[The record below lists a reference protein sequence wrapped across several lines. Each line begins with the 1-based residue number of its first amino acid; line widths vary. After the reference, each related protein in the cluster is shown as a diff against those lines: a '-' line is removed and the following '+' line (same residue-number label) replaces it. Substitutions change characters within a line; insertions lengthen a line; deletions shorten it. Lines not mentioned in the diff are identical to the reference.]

1 MKQSS
6 TLRMIALIGLMLT
19 VLLSMSFAQ
28 TSKGS
33 ITGIVTDATGAV
45 VTNATVTASATNGGE
60 TRSATTGPNGAY
72 VIPALNPGEYTVTV
86 TAQGFATIKTE
97 HVDVRPA
104 IAATVNAVAKIATA
118 GDSVT
123 VEATAAIELQ
133 TTSGEISHDI
143 PSEEIQGL
151 PLAGL
156 NPIALALTQPGVT
169 DPGGR
174 AMSNGV
180 NFSVNGTR
188 PRANNFLLDG
198 FDNNDSSIQGQAYQ
212 PNNLEAVG
220 EVVVLTNSYNAEYGR
235 GGGSVTN
242 VTYKGGNNGFHG
254 SVYELHQNSALD
266 STDAGDKIAGSPKSK
281 YHDNTFGFS
290 LGGPIKKDKIFYF
303 GTYQWDRYLSSAN
316 GATYRMPTQASYDF
330 LKNTYGSNT
339 QIQKLLT
346 AMGTF
351 RGDYALSGNTI
362 ALGVDPVTGLDRGTI
377 QTGLVARTGVPLK
390 SNDDN
395 AAVRVD
401 WLATQ
406 KDTFTFRYIFD
417 DGIYTPDFFTNSGA
431 LPGFD
436 TWQGGRTQNLGI
448 LNTHTFS
455 PNVVNEFR
463 FSYGRIKFDFAPT
476 SETLANTLYTV
487 PQAAIQGLFT
497 IGFNTSFP
505 QGRTHNTFQ
514 YQDAVN
520 WNKGTHTF
528 KMGVDYARIQE
539 FDDVPFNR
547 IGTVSYV
554 RGGGYTGL
562 GNYMDNYT
570 GQSGTA
576 TIQFGD
582 ARIRPFVFNQ
592 AYYFQDTWRVKS
604 NLTLNYG
611 VRYEYGGTPD
621 NVLKYPA
628 VNFATAATDPFPLR
642 VEHQAD
648 KKDFGPRFGISYT
661 PKFANWLFGND
672 KTVLRAGYGWYY
684 DSFFNNIMS
693 NTAATSPNVV
703 GGTITAGSGRG
714 LANASSLIP
723 SITPKLSGTNGM
735 NSIASNLHAPRTDQW
750 NVNVERELPG
760 NFLLTTAYVG
770 TRGLYLFVNDQAN
783 PGEDFVRINP
793 LRGSMGIRTNHGDSI
808 YHGLSLKMDRR
819 FQKGLLLRGAY
830 TWSKMIDTGSEVFSV
845 DGATASSYPQV
856 LVNGRAGERGLS
868 SYDHR
873 QRFVFA
879 YVYDIPMFKTSN
891 PFAKAALFAFRN
903 WSTSGTLALQSG
915 EPQTVFAGF
924 DSNGDLQASDRPDI
938 GNASA
943 DIKSYAY
950 EGSTTGVV
958 GAVDGVYYDGNWWD
972 HKDSTQCPVAL
983 TSKNCLVPV
992 SPDSV
997 HWLIVP
1003 HAGNVGRNTQ
1013 TGPGSISTTFSLNR
1027 AFPIPGHEKQ
1037 SFNFKVEMFN
1047 PFNHANLNT
1056 PTFNLQS
1063 ADFADAAVTATGHRN
1078 IRFWLKYAF

>member
-1 MKQSS
+1 MKFS
-6 TLRMIALIGLMLT
+6 TFRSIALVALMLT

-33 ITGIVTDATGAV
+33 ITGIVTDSTGAV
-45 VTNATVTASATNGGE
+45 VTNATVTATATLGGE
-60 TRSATTGPNGAY
+60 TRSVATGSNGAY
-72 VIPALNPGEYTVTV
+72 VIPALNPGEYSVTV
-86 TAQGFATIKTE
+86 TASGFATVKTE
-97 HVDVRPA
+97 HVDIRPA
-104 IAATVNAVAKIATA
+104 TAATVNAVAKVASA

-143 PSEEIQGL
+143 PTEEIQSL
-151 PLAGL
+151 PIAGL

-174 AMSNGV
+174 GFSNGV

-198 FDNNDSSIQGQAYQ
+198 FDNNDTSIQGQAYQ
-212 PNNLEAVG
+212 PSNLEAVG

-266 STDAGDKIAGSPKSK
+266 SADAADKFNQSPKAK

-290 LGGPIKKDKIFYF
+290 LGGPIKKDKLFYF

-316 GATYRMPTQASYDF
+316 GGVAFRMPTQAGYDYLASNF
-330 LKNTYGSNT
+330 GSNP
-339 QIQKLLT
+339 QVQKLMT
-346 AMGTF
+346 AVGDL
-351 RGDYALSGNTI
+351 RGLASVSNI
-362 ALGVDPVTGLDRGTI
+362 ALGPDPVTGVDRGVV
-377 QTGLVARTGVPLK
+377 QTGLVSRSNVPVK

-395 AAVRVD
+395 AAIRVD
-401 WLATQ
+401 WIASL
-406 KDTFTFRYIFD
+406 KDTVTFRYIFD
-417 DGIYTPDFFTNSGA
+417 DGIYTPDFYANSGA

-448 LNTHTFS
+448 VETHAFT

-463 FSYGRIKFDFAPT
+463 MSYGRIRFGFNQTADTLKNPLVNAPQ
-476 SETLANTLYTV
+476 S
-487 PQAAIQGLFT
+487 AISGLFT
-497 IGFNTSFP
+497 IGMNTSFP
-505 QGRTHNTFQ
+505 QGRTHNTYQ

-520 WNKGTHTF
+520 WTKGVHNF
-528 KMGVDYARIQE
+528 KFGVDLTRIQE
-539 FDDVPFNR
+539 YDVVPFNR
-547 IGTVSYV
+547 IGTVSYL

-562 GNYMDNYT
+562 GNFLDDYT

-582 ARIRPFVFNQ
+582 ALIRPFVFNQ
-592 AYYFQDTWRVKS
+592 SYYGQDTWRVRS
-604 NLTLNYG
+604 NLTLTYG
-611 VRYEYGGTPD
+611 VRYEFGGTPD

-628 VNFATAATDPFPLR
+628 VNLATAATDPFPLR
-642 VEHQAD
+642 VEHKAD
-648 KKDFGPRFGISYT
+648 MADIAPRLGISYT
-661 PKFANWLFGND
+661 PKFATWLFGND

-693 NTAATSPNVV
+693 NTAATTPNVN
-703 GGTITAGSGRG
+703 GGTITAGAGRG
-714 LANASSLIP
+714 LPQASTLVP
-723 SITPKLSGTNGM
+723 SITPTLNGKNGM
-735 NSIASNLHAPRTDQW
+735 NSIASNLRAPRTDQW
-750 NVNVERELPG
+750 NVNIERELPG
-760 NFLLTTAYVG
+760 NFLFTTAYVG
-770 TRGLYLFVNDQAN
+770 TRGLYLYVNDQLN
-783 PGEDFVRINP
+783 PGTDFVRLNP
-793 LRGSMGIRTNHGDSI
+793 NRGSMGIRTNNGDSI

-830 TWSKMIDTGSEVFSV
+830 TWSKMIDTGSEVFAV
-845 DGATASSYPQV
+845 DGGTVSSYPQV

-873 QRFVFA
+873 QRFVLA
-879 YVYDIPMFKTSN
+879 YVYDIPMFKPSN
-891 PFAKAALFAFRN
+891 TLAKAALYAFKN
-903 WSTSGTLALQSG
+903 WSTSGTMALQSG

-924 DSNGDLQASDRPDI
+924 DSNGDLTASDRPDL
-938 GNASA
+938 GSASA
-943 DIKSYAY
+943 PIKSYAY
-950 EGSTTGVV
+950 EGSTTGVA
-958 GAVDGVYYDGNWWD
+958 GAVAGTYYDGDWWD
-972 HKDSTQCPVAL
+972 HQDPSGCPVAL
-983 TSKNCLVPV
+983 TSNQCLVPV
-992 SPDSV
+992 SPTSV

-1013 TGPGSISTTFSLNR
+1013 IGPGAISTTFSVSR
-1027 AFPIPGHEKQ
+1027 AFPIPGHEKH
-1037 SFNFKVEMFN
+1037 SLNFKMEMFN
-1047 PFNHANLNT
+1047 PFNHANLGT
-1056 PTFNLQS
+1056 ATYNLQS
-1063 ADFADAAVTATGHRN
+1063 SDFADTASTISGHRN